1 MSKEEILKQVEKVF
15 RSVLDDETL
24 VLTMETTA
32 DDVEDWDS
40 LSHIQLVVGL
50 EKHFHVK
57 FNAREIMEW
66 ENIGGIVD
74 SIAAKLKQMIV

>member
-1 MSKEEILKQVEKVF
+1 MTKEEILKQVAEVF

-24 VLTMETTA
+24 ILNMETTA

-66 ENIGGIVD
+66 ENIGGLVN
-74 SIAAKLKQMIV
+74 SISSKLV

>member
-1 MSKEEILKQVEKVF
+1 MTKEEILKQVADVF

-24 VLTMETTA
+24 ILNMETTA

-50 EKHFHVK
+50 EKHFHIK
-57 FNAREIMEW
+57 FHAREIMEW
-66 ENIGGIVD
+66 ENIGGVVNSIV
-74 SIAAKLKQMIV
+74 SKLS

>member
-1 MSKEEILKQVEKVF
+1 MQKEEILKQVEEVF

-24 VLTMETTA
+24 ELTMETTA

-50 EKHFHVK
+50 EKHFHIK

-66 ENIGGIVD
+66 ENVGAIVN
-74 SIAAKLKQMIV
+74 SIEMKL

>member
-1 MSKEEILKQVEKVF
+1 MTKEEILKQVEEVF

-24 VLTMETTA
+24 ELTMETMA

-50 EKHFHVK
+50 EKHFHIK

-66 ENIGGIVD
+66 ENIGAIVEGI
-74 SIAAKLKQMIV
+74 AKK

>member
-1 MSKEEILKQVEKVF
+1 MQKEEILKQVEEVF

-24 VLTMETTA
+24 ELTMETTA

-50 EKHFHVK
+50 EKHFHIK

-66 ENIGGIVD
+66 ENICGIVN
-74 SIAAKLKQMIV
+74 SIAAKLR

>member
-1 MSKEEILKQVEKVF
+1 MTKEEILKQVEDVF

-24 VLTMETTA
+24 ELTLETTA

-50 EKHFHVK
+50 EKHFHIK

-66 ENIGGIVD
+66 ENVGAIVE
-74 SIAAKLKQMIV
+74 SIAKK

>member
-1 MSKEEILKQVEKVF
+1 MTKEEILKQVEEVF

-50 EKHFHVK
+50 EKSFHIK

-66 ENIGGIVD
+66 ENIGGVVD
-74 SIAAKLKQMIV
+74 SIAVKLQ

>member
-1 MSKEEILKQVEKVF
+1 MTKEEILKQVADVF

-24 VLTMETTA
+24 VLNMETTA

-50 EKHFHVK
+50 EKHFHIK

-66 ENIGGIVD
+66 ENIGGVVN
-74 SIAAKLKQMIV
+74 SIASKLS